1 MPSNQEVQQQMFN
14 LIKQWEQCDLS
25 QKAFCKQS
33 DLPYHVFHY
42 WYKRYRLNGIKKTAS
57 FIKLKVSPANI
68 NAPVELILPDGKRL
82 LFHQS
87 ISSDYL
93 KAVIS

>member
-1 MPSNQEVQQQMFN
+1 MPSNPEVQQQMFN
-14 LIKQWEQCDLS
+14 LIKQWEQCNLS

-42 WYKRYRLNGIKKTAS
+42 WYKHYRLKENMKPS
-57 FIKLKVSPANI
+57 PFVKLKLAPAGI
-68 NAPVELILPDGKRL
+68 STHVELILADGKRL
-82 LFHQS
+82 LFHQP

-93 KAVIS
+93 RAIIA